1 MQKCKNKSVQ
11 TLQNRKKTGSLTSFA
26 LYVTLNYC
34 ILKRNFVQIIVFS
47 KLALIFAKHMIQE
60 IKKIGLLALL
70 LVLSSQVI
78 CAQVIIENRGGKTL
92 INGLLYEYMIDECGD
107 TIIMASL
114 DDMSI
119 SSMRT
124 FENPNDLSTYRR
136 YRRYAYK
143 VYPYATEAIKI
154 FREVEYATNH
164 MKNRKRRKYIRQL
177 QKDLKEEFEDP
188 LKKLTKTQ
196 GMVLFKM
203 IEKELD
209 TSMFDLLKDLKGG
222 LSASYWGTLGRLY
235 GHHLKDGYV
244 RGEDEILDLV
254 LDDMD
259 VSYELPKSYRNRNKA
274 DGYE

>member
-1 MQKCKNKSVQ
+1 MGKQPV
-11 TLQNRKKTGSLTSFA
+11 
-26 LYVTLNYC
+26 NYEEHMR
-34 ILKRNFVQIIVFS
+34 LEKRI
-47 KLALIFAKHMIQE
+47 
-60 IKKIGLLALL
+60 IGLFSILSLIGTQLL
-70 LVLSSQVI
+70 N
-78 CAQVIIENRGGKTL
+78 AQVDTEKRGKT
-92 INGLLYEYMIDECGD
+92 IIDGTPYEYMIDECGD

-119 SSMRT
+119 SSMRM
-124 FENPNDLSTYRR
+124 FDNPDDLKTYRR
-136 YRRYAYK
+136 YRRYAYQ
-143 VYPYATEAIKI
+143 VYPYASEAIKI

-164 MKNRKRRKYIRQL
+164 MKNSKRRKYIRQL
-177 QKDLKEEFEDP
+177 QKDLKDEFEDP

-222 LSASYWGTLGRLY
+222 LSASYWGTLGRFY
-235 GHHLKDGYV
+235 GHHLKEGYR

-259 VSYELPKSYRNRNKA
+259 ISYELPENYGQRNKQK
-274 DGYE
+274 GHE

>member
-1 MQKCKNKSVQ
+1 MK
-11 TLQNRKKTGSLTSFA
+11 LEMRKFGFFT
-26 LYVTLNYC
+26 
-34 ILKRNFVQIIVFS
+34 
-47 KLALIFAKHMIQE
+47 
-60 IKKIGLLALL
+60 LL
-70 LVLSSQVI
+70 LIMSSQVI
-78 CAQVIIENRGGKTL
+78 YAQVFTEKRGKTV
-92 INGLLYEYMIDECGD
+92 IDGLPYEYMIDECGD

-124 FENPNDLSTYRR
+124 FDSPDDLKTYRR

-143 VYPYATEAIKI
+143 VYPYASEAIKI
-154 FREVEYATNH
+154 FREVEYATNN

-177 QKDLKEEFEDP
+177 QRDLKDEFEDP

-196 GMVLFKM
+196 GMILFKM

-254 LDDMD
+254 LDDLD
-259 VSYELPKSYRNRNKA
+259 VSYELPENYGQRNK
-274 DGYE
+274 GNGHE